1 MVRSP
6 SRPPCVPSI
15 FGVQWTPWEPS
26 IRAPLSMR
34 GITLSGLSVVLL
46 CCLMDSP
53 RLCAQEGQP
62 TPSAGLVS
70 VKDVGAK
77 GDGVTDD
84 SAAIQR
90 AVGQF
95 IQNFKGTAA
104 SGTIYFPAGTYIVRQ
119 PLILA
124 GATGNS
130 VHLLG
135 APGATLSWA
144 GSPEWPML
152 IVYGSFGPVIE
163 GLTFRTNHSA
173 RYAIHLVAD
182 NAIKTTLGA
191 AVSPGSSTV
200 TPGTMSSIG
209 IGTLVKIDTGADSEL
224 VYATA
229 ATATAFTAT
238 FTKSH
243 SANASVGGGAATQRV
258 RIINCDIEAGG
269 AGSGIAIGN
278 ILGSVGGTPGSSQV
292 SEVSVYDTDFRGGTD
307 STSGIVA
314 LDGNNVGDVWIY
326 RSRFFK
332 LSIAIDFAHFN
343 YSASVN
349 DCNFEGSRLADIRV
363 NAGGSLTVKGVYT
376 ESAGQFITAS
386 GSAGTPGSLTVIS
399 SVVGGTSRATY
410 AITYPASLT
419 LIGNTFTTLNDV
431 AKVQVGNPLISGSS
445 RGIAEIFSAGN
456 YYQGASAFAPFYDG
470 SNNQV
475 LPSYYDHQP
484 VNVASVG
491 DYGGAPG
498 KLTSL
503 NNYLTASAITSQK
516 AAFIPSLGLVRAG
529 DTETAVA
536 FRDHANKA
544 DVPGLAKDSSDVVIV
559 GGTAGIGLNSAV
571 QMGNGANG
579 NIQAPA
585 QGTGTGPKAPWIVV
599 GWVPVKVGDS
609 TYFVPAMK

>member
-1 MVRSP
+1 ML
-6 SRPPCVPSI
+6 
-15 FGVQWTPWEPS
+15 F
-26 IRAPLSMR
+26 
-34 GITLSGLSVVLL
+34 
-46 CCLMDSP
+46 
-53 RLCAQEGQP
+53 AQEGQP
-62 TPSAGLVS
+62 VSAYGLVS
-70 VKDVGAK
+70 AKDVGAK

-90 AVGQF
+90 AMAQF
-95 IQNFKGTAA
+95 TQNFKGTSA
-104 SGTIYFPAGTYIVRQ
+104 SGTLYFPAGTYILRQ

-124 GATGNS
+124 GATRNT

-144 GSPEWPML
+144 GSSEWPML
-152 IVYGSFGPVIE
+152 IVYGTFGPVIE

-182 NAIKTTLGA
+182 NAIKTTLGT
-191 AVSPGSSTV
+191 AVSPGSRTV

-209 IGTLVKIDTGADSEL
+209 VGTLVKIDTGADAEL

-229 ATATAFTAT
+229 ATPTTFTAT

-243 SANASVGGGAATQRV
+243 SAKATVGGGGATQRV
-258 RIINCDIEAGG
+258 RIINCEIALGG

-278 ILGSVGGTPGSSQV
+278 ILGGVGGTPGSSQV
-292 SEVSVYDTDFRGGTD
+292 SEVSVSDTDFRGGTD

-326 RSRFFK
+326 RSRFFAW
-332 LSIAIDFAHFN
+332 SIAIDFARF
-343 YSASVN
+343 SFSSTV
-349 DCNFEGSRLADIRV
+349 DGCNFEGSRFADMRV

-376 ESAGQFITAS
+376 ETFGQFITAS
-386 GSAGTPGSLTVIS
+386 SFAGTPGSLTVIG
-399 SVVGGTSRATY
+399 SVVGASSRATY

-419 LIGNTFTTLNDV
+419 LIGNTFGTLNDV

-445 RGIAEIFSAGN
+445 KGIAEIFSAGN
-456 YYQGASAFAPFYDG
+456 YYQGASAYAPFYDG

-475 LPSYYDHQP
+475 LPSYYNHQP
-484 VNVASVG
+484 INVASMG
-491 DYGGAPG
+491 DYGGAAG

-503 NNYLTASAITSQK
+503 SNYLAASAITSQK
-516 AAFIPSLGLVRAG
+516 ATFVPSIGLVRAG

-544 DVPGLAKDSSDVVIV
+544 DVPGLTKDSSDVIIV
-559 GGTAGIGLNSAV
+559 GGPAGMGLNSAV

-585 QGTGTGPKAPWIVV
+585 KGTGTGPKAPGIVV
-599 GWVPVKVGDS
+599 GWIPVKVGDS
-609 TYFVPAMK
+609 TYFLPVMK